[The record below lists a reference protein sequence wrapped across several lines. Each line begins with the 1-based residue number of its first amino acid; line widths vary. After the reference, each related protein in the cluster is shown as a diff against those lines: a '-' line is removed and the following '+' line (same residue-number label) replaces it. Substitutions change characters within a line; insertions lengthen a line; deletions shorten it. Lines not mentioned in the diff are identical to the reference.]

1 VRVVSLLPSATEIVY
16 ALGLGDQL
24 VGVTF
29 ECDEPPAA
37 RRDKTVVVGGR
48 DTSEMS
54 PAAIDAYVRARLDAS
69 EDLYTLH
76 ADALAALAP
85 DLIFTQDL
93 CRVCALPAGH
103 VEEALDYL
111 GCAAEVVAL
120 DPHSLDD
127 VLATI
132 LTVGRC
138 AGAEPQAE
146 RLVATL
152 RQRLAAIA
160 DRVAGRR
167 RPAMAIVEWVD
178 PPFNAGHWIPDLVTA
193 AGGLPVAARPGV
205 PSVQTSWD
213 QIAAERPEVV
223 VVAPCGFHLAAA
235 AAQAELAARQLPGIP
250 VWAIDADGLV
260 VRPGPRLV
268 DGVEAL
274 AAILHPDAPAAPAPA
289 PAAVVA
295 HADRIRRV
303 A

>member
-1 VRVVSLLPSATEIVY
+1 MRVVSLLPSATEIVY

-29 ECDEPPAA
+29 ECDEPPSA
-37 RRDKTVVVGGR
+37 RTDKTVVVGGR
-48 DTSEMS
+48 DTSGMT
-54 PAAIDAYVRARLDAS
+54 PAAIDAYVHAQLDAG

-85 DLIFTQDL
+85 DLILTQDL

-111 GCAAEVVAL
+111 GCTAEVVAL
-120 DPHSLDD
+120 DPNRLDD

-132 LTVGRC
+132 LTVGQR
-138 AGAEPQAE
+138 AGAQPQAE
-146 RLVATL
+146 HLVAAL
-152 RQRLAAIA
+152 RRRLAAIA
-160 DRVAGRR
+160 IRVAGRH
-167 RPAMAIVEWVD
+167 RPATAVIEWVD
-178 PPFNAGHWIPDLVTA
+178 PPFTAGHWVPDLVTA
-193 AGGLPVAARPGV
+193 AGGQPVAARAGR

-213 QIAAERPEVV
+213 QIAATRPEVV
-223 VVAPCGFHLAAA
+223 VVAPCGFHLDAA
-235 AAQAELAARQLPGIP
+235 AAQAELVARQLPGIP
-250 VWAIDADGLV
+250 VWAIDADGII

-274 AAILHPDAPAAPAPA
+274 AAILHPEELAQVAPAGP
-289 PAAVVA
+289 
-295 HADRIRRV
+295 IRRI